1 MSHQLEQA
9 ASQSVVD
16 DAPIDDASKAGQ
28 LVTMYEDH
36 HPSHI

>member
-1 MSHQLEQA
+1 MSDQVEQA

-28 LVTMYEDH
+28 LVTMYKDH
-36 HPSHI
+36 HPSQV